1 MKKHTFSLMTTLFL
15 VQMGHTLAMQQPA
28 ATKTSGQLVQ
38 YFAKKTLSGSM
49 TGLHWTIAA
58 GVPVHTALARA
69 NILLNESKAFSE
81 LTNADENT
89 THFIMSSLSKTHNKK
104 IDAVKIDPKYT
115 LLGSPMST
123 WNKHIIISPS
133 TAHEITE
140 ALKTDNQTILN
151 KWRGTLEHEG
161 NHIKNNDFWWRTA
174 ADLTLPFVT
183 HGSVKVIRNALP
195 VAKKTGSFLGE
206 QLIKIPTAIG
216 KAHIT
221 NITRMAVCR
230 HQEQRADD
238 EVSSDI
244 NSLKGLKETFKDAE
258 QTNIELLKELNPS
271 PFLQWRSSF
280 YDMHPSNA
288 IRIERID
295 QRITLL
301 EKQSQ
306 NNNNV

>member
-1 MKKHTFSLMTTLFL
+1 MKKYTFTAMTASFL
-15 VQMGHTLAMQQPA
+15 LYSGHTLAMQQPA
-28 ATKTSGQLVQ
+28 VNKSSGQLIKL
-38 YFAKKTLSGSM
+38 FAKKTLSGSM

-58 GVPVHTALARA
+58 GVPVHTGLARA
-69 NILLNESKAFSE
+69 NILLNEKKTFSE

-89 THFIMSSLSKTHNKK
+89 TQFIMTSREKTCNKK
-104 IDAVKIDPKYT
+104 IDAVKIDPEYT
-115 LLGSPMST
+115 LLGAPMTT

-140 ALKTDNQTILN
+140 ALKADDQIILN

-183 HGSVKVIRNALP
+183 HGSIKVIRNALP
-195 VAKKTGSFLGE
+195 IAKKTSSFLGE

-221 NITRMAVCR
+221 NITRMAICR
-230 HQEQRADD
+230 LQEQRADD
-238 EVSSDI
+238 EISSDV
-244 NSLKGLKETFKDAE
+244 NALNGMKELLKEAE
-258 QTNIELLKELNPS
+258 QKNVELLKELNPS

-280 YDMHPSNA
+280 YDMHPSNTL
-288 IRIERID
+288 RIEKID
-295 QRITLL
+295 QRIALL
-301 EKQSQ
+301 EKQSHDS
-306 NNNNV
+306 NNS